1 MCGGNRRRERRRRRE
16 AERRAAE
23 ARAAQQRAIAQ
34 AQRDAEN
41 ARRQIQQQS
50 EAALAD
56 ARKTIGVLAAAPK
69 AQPQAAV
76 AEEIKRSTPPEP
88 LLGSRGQ
95 SYGMVRRRKSRVAAR
110 RRAARQGTG
119 RFRIPLNAGL
129 AIRSGSVNV

>member
-1 MCGGNRRRERRRRRE
+1 MCGGGRRRERRRRRE

-34 AQRDAEN
+34 ARRDAER
-41 ARRQIQQQS
+41 ARQDIQRQS

-76 AEEIKRSTPPEP
+76 EKEIASAAPPEP
-88 LLGSRGQ
+88 ITGSRGQ
-95 SYGMVRRRKSRVAAR
+95 SYGMVRRRRSRTAAR
-110 RRAARQGTG
+110 RTAARRGTG

-129 AIRSGSVNV
+129 AIRSGSINV

>member
-1 MCGGNRRRERRRRRE
+1 MCGGGRRERRRRKE

-34 AQRDAEN
+34 AQRDAEA
-41 ARRQIQQQS
+41 ARQQIASQS
-50 EAALAD
+50 AAALAD

-69 AQPQAAV
+69 AQKQPEAAP
-76 AEEIKRSTPPEP
+76 APEP
-88 LLGSRGQ
+88 LVGSRGQ
-95 SYGMVRRRKSRVAAR
+95 SYGMVRRRKSRVASA

-129 AIRSGSVNV
+129 AIRSGTINV

>member
-1 MCGGNRRRERRRRRE
+1 MCGGGRRERRRRRE

-23 ARAAQQRAIAQ
+23 ARAAQQRAM
-34 AQRDAEN
+34 AE
-41 ARRQIQQQS
+41 ARRQADQARADIQRQS
-50 EAALAD
+50 AAALAD

-76 AEEIKRSTPPEP
+76 EKEIQRSAPPEP
-88 LLGSRGQ
+88 LVGARGQ
-95 SYGMVRRRKSRVAAR
+95 SYGMVRRRKSRIAAR
-110 RRAARQGTG
+110 RKSARQGTG